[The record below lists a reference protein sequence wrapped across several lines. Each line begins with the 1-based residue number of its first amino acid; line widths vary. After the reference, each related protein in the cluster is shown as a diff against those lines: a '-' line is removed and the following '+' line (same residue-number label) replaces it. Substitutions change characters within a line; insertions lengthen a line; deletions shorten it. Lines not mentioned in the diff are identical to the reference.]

1 MSKVTYSKFLVS
13 FPVVLHRLAPLAW
26 LLSFF
31 QKWRPAKLQG
41 CPQDAFSERSL
52 KNELTE
58 SSEVCREVSSVSV
71 RGSQENTFWSI
82 LSLNHHIVT
91 MSVLLKKKAFTVCIL
106 RNDPMFLM
114 KLQGTDGKFWRS
126 DQTAHDLFSGVDL

>member
-1 MSKVTYSKFLVS
+1 MAAGEASRLSSKCVFREE
-13 FPVVLHRLAPLAW
+13 P
-26 LLSFF
+26 
-31 QKWRPAKLQG
+31 
-41 CPQDAFSERSL
+41 E
-52 KNELTE
+52 NELTE

-106 RNDPMFLM
+106 RNDLMFLM